1 MLIFPSLQKSFLKMF
16 LKKVGLIMIILVNIL
31 ILIAIYLCVCA
42 IFARSMG
49 VVKCIDPA
57 KAYQKENRR
66 HFLDGY
72 KNWNS
77 EDYIIKSFDGYELH
91 TTYVP
96 SQVPSKKFVILI
108 HSSTYC
114 RIGGIKYYN
123 IFRKMGYNG
132 ILFDLRGHGDN
143 KKSPST
149 WGIKESKDL
158 LCVINDTVNRF
169 GSDITIGVHGECLG
183 GVTALT
189 ALKYHPNISFVIAD
203 SCYNSL
209 YLLLCKLAQQV
220 AHVSPVLFDPAVIFF
235 KLMFGFSYKKIFT
248 KDSLSGNTV
257 PICFIQGDSD
267 CVVPVA
273 DTIELENAT
282 KGYTEMHIFKGA
294 DHTRNILADSDR
306 YEEIIKEFLYRV
318 NFLKLAATA

>member
-1 MLIFPSLQKSFLKMF
+1 MLVVVTTI
-16 LKKVGLIMIILVNIL
+16 VLVVVL
-31 ILIAIYLCVCA
+31 YLLVCA
-42 IFARSMG
+42 ILARSMG
-49 VVKCIDPA
+49 LVKCIDPN

-72 KNWNS
+72 KNWKS
-77 EDYIIKSFDGYELH
+77 EEYIIKSYDGYELH
-91 TTYVP
+91 TTYIP
-96 SQVPSKKFVILI
+96 SATPSKRFVILI

-114 RIGGIKYYN
+114 RIGGIKYFN

-143 KKSPST
+143 KKTPST

-158 LCVINDTVNRF
+158 LSVINDTVNRY
-169 GSDITIGVHGECLG
+169 GSDIKIGIHGECLG

-209 YLLLCKLAQQV
+209 YSLLCKLAQQI

-235 KLMFGFSYKKIFT
+235 QLMFGYSYKKIFT
-248 KDSLSGNTV
+248 KNSLRENTV
-257 PICFIQGDSD
+257 PICFIQGDCD
-267 CVVPVA
+267 CVVPVT
-273 DTIELENAT
+273 DTMELENAT
-282 KGYTEMHIFKGA
+282 KGYTETHIFKGA
-294 DHTRNILADSDR
+294 DHTRSIITDADR
-306 YEEIIKEFLYRV
+306 YEEIIRLFLFRV
-318 NFLKLAATA
+318 NFMELIA

>member
-1 MLIFPSLQKSFLKMF
+1 MAIVITNL
-16 LKKVGLIMIILVNIL
+16 IILIVL
-31 ILIAIYLCVCA
+31 YLTICA
-42 IFARSMG
+42 ILARSMG
-49 VVKCIDPA
+49 LVKCIDPN

-72 KNWNS
+72 KNWKS
-77 EDYIIKSFDGYELH
+77 EEYIIKSFDGYELH
-91 TTYVP
+91 TTYIP
-96 SQVPSKKFVILI
+96 SAIPSKKFVILV

-114 RIGGIKYYN
+114 RIGGIKYFN

-143 KKSPST
+143 KKAAST

-158 LCVINDTVNRF
+158 LSVIDDTVNRF
-169 GSDITIGVHGECLG
+169 GDDIKIGVHGECLG

-209 YLLLCKLAQQV
+209 YSLLCKLAQQI

-267 CVVPVA
+267 CVVPIK
-273 DTIELENAT
+273 DTMELENAT
-282 KGYTEMHIFKGA
+282 TGYTEMHIFEGA

-306 YEEIIKEFLYRV
+306 YEEIIKNFLYRV
-318 NFLKLAATA
+318 NCLELAATA

>member
-1 MLIFPSLQKSFLKMF
+1 MTFAIAN
-16 LKKVGLIMIILVNIL
+16 IMIFVI
-31 ILIAIYLCVCA
+31 IYLTLCA

-49 VVKCIDPA
+49 LVKCIDPQ

-72 KNWNS
+72 KKWKS
-77 EDYIIKSFDGYELH
+77 EEYIIKSFDGYELH
-91 TTYVP
+91 TTYIP
-96 SQVPSKKFVILI
+96 SAVPSKKFVILV

-114 RIGGIKYYN
+114 RIGGIKYFN

-158 LCVINDTVNRF
+158 LCVINDTVERF
-169 GSDITIGVHGECLG
+169 GDDIKIGVHGECLG

-189 ALKYHPNISFVIAD
+189 ALKYHPHISFVIAD

-209 YLLLCKLAQQV
+209 YSLLCKLAQQM
-220 AHVSPVLFDPAVIFF
+220 AHVSPVLFDPAEIFF
-235 KLMFGFSYKKIFT
+235 KLMFGFSYKTIFT
-248 KDSLSGNTV
+248 KDSLKGNTIPV
-257 PICFIQGDSD
+257 CFIQGDSD
-267 CVVPVA
+267 CVVPVN
-273 DTIELENAT
+273 DTMELESAT
-282 KGYTEMHIFKGA
+282 KGYTEMHIFEGA
-294 DHTRNILADSDR
+294 DHTRNILVDAER
-306 YEEIIKEFLYRV
+306 YEAIIKHFLYSV
-318 NFLKLAATA
+318 KCLELAA